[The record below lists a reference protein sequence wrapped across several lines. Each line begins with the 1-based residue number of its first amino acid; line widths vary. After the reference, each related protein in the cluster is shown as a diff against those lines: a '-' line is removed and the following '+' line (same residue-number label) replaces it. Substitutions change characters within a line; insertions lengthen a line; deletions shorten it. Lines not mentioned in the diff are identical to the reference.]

1 MNTICQRYR
10 CLQLIINVGVTTVI
24 SVTIQMLEDAKEVI
38 RSQKSNAVSLKKKE
52 RKTKNYPQ
60 NTKQSTKD

>member
-10 CLQLIINVGVTTVI
+10 CLQLVINVGVTTVI

-38 RSQKSNAVSLKKKE
+38 RSHKSNAVSLKKKE